1 MENFI
6 TSIYVEN
13 SRNVKDLEIKLSDT
27 KRQHLILTGK
37 NGSGKTSL
45 LEEIYRELL
54 HYTYELNSFDL
65 DTIEAGYKK
74 TKPNIKVK
82 FPLVEGITYGEHY
95 KKWISGEF
103 LLVLFPAIRPNLKN
117 VLNVPTGIKKVYL
130 ERQVFFSDKTNKD
143 FVQYILNLKA
153 DRSFA
158 KDDNKIEK
166 VKNIDN
172 WFDNLQTQLAQIFDV
187 DKLELHFDR
196 DTYNFD
202 IIIKDREPFNFYQ
215 LSDGYSAIIDI
226 VTELLLRMDAHNAKI
241 YDLEGI
247 VLIDEIETH
256 LHVDLQ
262 KKILPFLTAF
272 FPKIQ
277 FIVTT
282 HSPFVLLSIENA
294 TICDLE
300 TRIITT
306 DLSAYSYSALVES
319 YFKADEFSEN
329 VKNNIKKYEILM
341 SLDNLDETQEEKLE
355 ELEEKLEEIPKF
367 LSDELVVKIQQIKL
381 QKQAKEHV

>member
-13 SRNVKDLEIKLSDT
+13 SRNIKDLEIKLSDE

-74 TKPNIKVK
+74 PKPNIKVK

-103 LLVLFPAIRPNLKN
+103 LLVLFPAIRPNLKH
-117 VLNVPTGIKKVYL
+117 VLNIPSGIKKVYL

-158 KDDNKIEK
+158 KDDNKIET

-196 DTYNFD
+196 DTYNFN

-226 VTELLLRMDAHNAKI
+226 ITELLLRMDAHNAKI

-282 HSPFVLLSIENA
+282 HSPFVLSSISNA

-300 TRIITT
+300 TKIVTS
-306 DLSAYSYSALVES
+306 DLSAYSYGALIES
-319 YFKADEFSEN
+319 YFEVDEYSQEIKDYIKEYEQLTMLFNPTDEEN
-329 VKNNIKKYEILM
+329 ARLRFLKDYFAHAPKYLSKEL
-341 SLDNLDETQEEKLE
+341 LLKLNQI
-355 ELEEKLEEIPKF
+355 ELN
-367 LSDELVVKIQQIKL
+367 ELLKS
-381 QKQAKEHV
+381 H